1 MPEPTSEGVKVNE
14 SPVAAAVRESREVGQ
29 GQSRAAVDT
38 SRNTWKP
45 LTGQDLD
52 VLGVGRGAVLE
63 SNGAAALAV
72 AELEGEALALLDLE
86 VGVQDFGLGGHGNG
100 GQSRENDGVLHC
112 EWIMEIT
119 G

>member
-1 MPEPTSEGVKVNE
+1 MNHQWRRLCGRVEKLSKV
-14 SPVAAAVRESREVGQ
+14 SLVQ
-29 GQSRAAVDT
+29 QSTQVET

-52 VLGVGRGAVLE
+52 ILGVGRGAVLE